1 MKSFYRKR
9 ENKGYTLAEVLLT
22 VAILLVLMAIAVP
35 AIFTIR
41 KNLRQK
47 ALDNKAEI
55 IYTAVQNNLTKLRSN
70 GNSAKFAADK
80 ATLVEPAPIDA
91 DGE

>member
-47 ALDNKAEI
+47 ALDRQKARAEQEK
-55 IYTAVQNNLTKLRSN
+55 A
-70 GNSAKFAADK
+70 AKKAAPGK
-80 ATLVEPAPIDA
+80 AR
-91 DGE
+91 